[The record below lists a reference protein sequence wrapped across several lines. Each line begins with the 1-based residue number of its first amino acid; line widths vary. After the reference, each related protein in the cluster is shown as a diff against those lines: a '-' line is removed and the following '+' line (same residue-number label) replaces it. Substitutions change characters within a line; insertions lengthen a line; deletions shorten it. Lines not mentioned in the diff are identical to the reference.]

1 MSDMVESVAGITDH
15 DSGWSREEYV
25 MHVHPASVV
34 ATFTP
39 STQDRGKGGVQSRD
53 ADLTVKS
60 VSGQNHSATVP
71 RCL

>member
-39 STQDRGKGGVQSRD
+39 STQDRGKGGGSNPV
-53 ADLTVKS
+53 T
-60 VSGQNHSATVP
+60 P
-71 RCL
+71 I